1 MYLKLYFLNVYDK
14 SKLKFNPISE
24 FCKYIS
30 IIQNS
35 DASFIFYLKQ
45 LTINHIET

>member
-30 IIQNS
+30 IIQKY
-35 DASFIFYLKQ
+35 DASFTYLKQ